1 MNLVEPMPVPGENRG
16 IGTIS
21 IWAFVAI
28 GGAGIVLAAFVLL
41 ILLILWGRKG
51 VFGETPL
58 RTARSLPYQR
68 TQWWRVESSLFRWC
82 HEGTISKRWGPASRA
97 PTSNAVQSS
106 YAATGTRSL

>member
-68 TQWWRVESSLFRWC
+68 TQWWRVESSLSV
-82 HEGTISKRWGPASRA
+82 G
-97 PTSNAVQSS
+97 V
-106 YAATGTRSL
+106 TRG